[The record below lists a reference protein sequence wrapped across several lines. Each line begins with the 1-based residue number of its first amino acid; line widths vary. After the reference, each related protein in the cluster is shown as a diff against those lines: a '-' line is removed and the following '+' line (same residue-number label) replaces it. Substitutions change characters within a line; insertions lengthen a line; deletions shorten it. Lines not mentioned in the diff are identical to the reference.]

1 MQDKNIENRGWEQM
15 QQLLD
20 KEMPQEER
28 KRRPFVWLWWGA
40 ALLFAIIACFLFNQ
54 RPELEPTIASNDS
67 VILSKAIDPIA
78 KQTYENKALTMDS
91 SELQKSMS
99 LGAVNHQSRDHNVS
113 SEDNAISEK
122 VKAEPLTSMSNT
134 YEFSTSTSAEEYD
147 TQSSFEVNATGADN
161 YTYAQQQEEQEDANS
176 IEKDAPVFKYGEEIS
191 EIIETTEDAGE
202 KIKEYRDHVDTYM
215 MSSIW
220 MPSPQIEYLRASIKV
235 PRSNAGGLIQYNQ
248 RQKILPLGIY
258 VSAKMSDHDLAYGFG
273 TGITM
278 DYVLSKRWLSS
289 TALGYNYY
297 RFDPAAES
305 QDVDIDNTD
314 LGNAPSG
321 VGNSFANA
329 GLQTED
335 ILTRE
340 HTVSAE
346 TLIKYRLFNKLYIG
360 TGVGY
365 ERVLNSYNISA
376 TVNADDLV
384 VAMPE
389 ELEVKQDFF
398 QSNGLISKNRFYTP
412 LSLHYQWNKR
422 LSTSIRAEWHHTN
435 PVKTSETRLMYY
447 SARIGYKLF

>member
-28 KRRPFVWLWWGA
+28 KKRPFVWLWMGA
-40 ALLFAIIACFLFNQ
+40 ALMFAIIACFLFNQ
-54 RPELEPTIASNDS
+54 RPELEPNIASNDS
-67 VILSKAIDPIA
+67 VNLSKAIDPIA
-78 KQTYENKALTMDS
+78 KQTYENEALTMDN

-99 LGAVNHQSRDHNVS
+99 LREVNHQSRDHNVS
-113 SEDNAISEK
+113 SEDKAISGN
-122 VKAEPLTSMSNT
+122 VKAQPMTSKINT
-134 YEFSTSTSAEEYD
+134 HEFSTSTSAKEYD
-147 TQSSFEVNATGADN
+147 TQSSSEVNATGADN
-161 YTYAQQQEEQEDANS
+161 YTYALQKDEKEDANS
-176 IEKDAPVFKYGEEIS
+176 IEKKAPFFKYGEEIS
-191 EIIETTEDAGE
+191 ETTDDPGEIINEFKDQTDAY
-202 KIKEYRDHVDTYM
+202 IV
-215 MSSIW
+215 SSIW
-220 MPSPQIEYLRASIKV
+220 MPSPQIEYLRASFKV
-235 PRSNAGGLIQYNQ
+235 PRSNAGDLMQYNQ

-258 VSAKMSDHDLAYGFG
+258 VSAKMSDHDLANGFG
-273 TGITM
+273 TGIIL
-278 DYVLSKRWLSS
+278 DYVLSNRWLSS
-289 TALGYNYY
+289 TAIGYNYY

-360 TGVGY
+360 TGLGY
-365 ERVLNSYNISA
+365 ERVLKSYNISA

-384 VAMPE
+384 VAVPE
-389 ELEVKQDFF
+389 ELEVKKDFF